1 MVQQSVK
8 LLVLLTMETIQVF
21 QDQVFQLLL
30 RQVEVKV
37 VMEQD
42 QELTLMQEKE
52 VQKEDLVAVAE
63 QDVHQHK
70 NVIQP
75 VEPLLQVL

>member
-1 MVQQSVK
+1 MVQQVVK
-8 LLVLLTMETIQVF
+8 VPVLLTMETIQIF
-21 QDQVFQLLL
+21 QDQIFQLLL

-52 VQKEDLVAVAE
+52 VPKEDQVAVAE
-63 QDVHQHK
+63 LDVHQHK

-75 VEPLLQVL
+75 VDPLL